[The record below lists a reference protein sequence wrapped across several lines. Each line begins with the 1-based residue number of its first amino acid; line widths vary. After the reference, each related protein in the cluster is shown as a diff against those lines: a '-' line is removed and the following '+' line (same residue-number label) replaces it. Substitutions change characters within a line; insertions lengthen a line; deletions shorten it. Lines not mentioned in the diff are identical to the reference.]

1 MPHSAIQS
9 ENSLR
14 TPPSVIAAIVAI
26 SMGASLFLAW
36 LVYWHAP
43 TDATHTRLGFLPGVN
58 AILNGLCTIALLIG
72 FYFIRHRQIIKH
84 RNAMFTAFIFS
95 SAFLVSYI
103 TNHALHGDTLFN
115 RLSPWWPFYWK
126 LLASHI
132 ILSVI
137 ALPMILITFFLSLTG
152 RFPAHK
158 RLARYT
164 FPIWLYVSVTG
175 VIVYIMQAA
184 IH

>member
-1 MPHSAIQS
+1 MPSATTQS

-14 TPPSVIAAIVAI
+14 TPPSIIAAIVAI
-26 SMGASLFLAW
+26 SAIASLFLAW
-36 LVYWHAP
+36 LVYVHAP
-43 TDATHTRLGFLPGVN
+43 SDSARTHLSFLPGVN

-72 FYFIRHRQIIKH
+72 FYFIRNRQIISH
-84 RNAMFTAFIFS
+84 RNSMFAAFIFS

-103 TNHALHGDTLFN
+103 TNHALHGDTHFN

-132 ILSVI
+132 LLSVI
-137 ALPMILITFFLSLTG
+137 ALPMILITFFLSLTA

-158 RLARYT
+158 RIARYT
-164 FPIWLYVSVTG
+164 FPIWLYVSITG
-175 VIVYIMQAA
+175 VIVYLMQAS